1 MPLAHHFKLLS
12 HQQENNL
19 WNGQALCGHSLP
31 TLSIPVNLLPLCH
44 SYHLTSSAGKKSKAC
59 RMTDSMKEK
68 FILLWLNL
76 LLYLSI
82 KIFGDFFV
90 VPLNEDAINL
100 QEVGAWSG
108 KKHRSS
114 KLKES
119 LKKQKQKKLETS
131 TPLVLP
137 VMGLNQTTRHLIK
150 ITEKCCWWLI
160 FRCSLI

>member
-1 MPLAHHFKLLS
+1 MLGAAHSMLKLLS

-19 WNGQALCGHSLP
+19 WTGQALCGHSLP

-44 SYHLTSSAGKKSKAC
+44 SSHLTSSARKKSKGC
-59 RMTDSMKEK
+59 RKTDSMKEK

-76 LLYLSI
+76 LLYSSI

-90 VPLNEDAINL
+90 IPLNEDAINL

-119 LKKQKQKKLETS
+119 LKKTKTRNQHSTCFTCDGLE
-131 TPLVLP
+131 PN
-137 VMGLNQTTRHLIK
+137 NQTLN
-150 ITEKCCWWLI
+150 
-160 FRCSLI
+160 